1 MCVECVPWYR
11 IINYLFWKR
20 FGRFLA
26 YPYCRNETP
35 RVWPSNLS
43 GHREMNLDMNHRLI
57 SRPRWKTSSWNRR
70 RRKWE
75 GMKEDFGF
83 NGFCRM
89 RLQSYRA
96 ETAHVLF
103 FKMRGSDRKGDSVSS
118 RAAPC
123 VSEEG
128 TVSLRPTGQT
138 ASAQSCGDGTSWQ
151 SPGGP
156 LLPSGAAKGST
167 STPTEVGPPPQW
179 VRKTRF
185 LPQ

>member
-1 MCVECVPWYR
+1 M
-11 IINYLFWKR
+11 
-20 FGRFLA
+20 
-26 YPYCRNETP
+26 
-35 RVWPSNLS
+35 WPSNLS

-57 SRPRWKTSSWNRR
+57 SRPRWKTSSSNRR

-75 GMKEDFGF
+75 GMKEAFGF

-167 STPTEVGPPPQW
+167 STPTEVGLPPQW
-179 VRKTRF
+179 VRKTGF